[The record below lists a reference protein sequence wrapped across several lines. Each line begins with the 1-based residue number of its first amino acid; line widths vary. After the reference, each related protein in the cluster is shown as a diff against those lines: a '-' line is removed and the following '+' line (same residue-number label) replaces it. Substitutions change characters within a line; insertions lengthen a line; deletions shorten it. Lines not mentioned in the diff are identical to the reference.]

1 MNEEA
6 GVDGWSPKHQS
17 VTRVL
22 QNEMGNVNN
31 TEYMSVRS
39 YFLFHSVR
47 QLGLTPQLEHVQKST
62 CFLQTASIVQHY

>member
-1 MNEEA
+1 MVSKTSKCDSCA
-6 GVDGWSPKHQS
+6 SKRSKV
-17 VTRVL
+17 
-22 QNEMGNVNN
+22 GNVNN